1 MVYHRLPA
9 FFLVHGFCSFC
20 KDSDKLRCRDDPWDV
35 VGLSCLGVSPAG
47 DANVS
52 EELKEVARL
61 CMLRDFDSLAFTSD
75 SFVTCK
81 IRGFHECLLSLS
93 SHNNACIYIYAQH
106 TANIYSHAT
115 FQWPFLHH
123 FLEVATDI

>member
-81 IRGFHECLLSLS
+81 IRVFMSVCCRCPLIIMH
-93 SHNNACIYIYAQH
+93 AFIYIYAQH
-106 TANIYSHAT
+106 TANIYSHVT

-123 FLEVATDI
+123 FLEVAY

>member
-75 SFVTCK
+75 SFVTVHLGK
-81 IRGFHECLLSLS
+81 KSL
-93 SHNNACIYIYAQH
+93 
-106 TANIYSHAT
+106 YSTTGVHMG
-115 FQWPFLHH
+115 
-123 FLEVATDI
+123 VGN

>member
-81 IRGFHECLLSLS
+81 IRVFMSVSYHFIILHAFTYLRNKLQ
-93 SHNNACIYIYAQH
+93 IF
-106 TANIYSHAT
+106 TATLHFNGHFYFT
-115 FQWPFLHH
+115 F
-123 FLEVATDI
+123 

>member
-75 SFVTCK
+75 SFVTYK
-81 IRGFHECLLSLS
+81 TEGHFYSGTSRRLLEKLV
-93 SHNNACIYIYAQH
+93 
-106 TANIYSHAT
+106 HAI
-115 FQWPFLHH
+115 LCSYR
-123 FLEVATDI
+123 LESN